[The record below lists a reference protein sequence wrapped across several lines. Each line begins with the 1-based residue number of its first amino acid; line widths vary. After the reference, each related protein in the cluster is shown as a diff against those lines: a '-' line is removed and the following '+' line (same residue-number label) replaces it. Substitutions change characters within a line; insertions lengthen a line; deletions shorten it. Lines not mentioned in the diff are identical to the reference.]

1 MSFNWKEKRLK
12 KAFLALENGEVFK
25 GYSFGASVDKL
36 GETVFNTGMS
46 GYEGIISDPSYAGQ
60 FVSLTVPEIGNYGI
74 DLNFLESRSL
84 FLNGLIVCDINE
96 PSNYSSQISL
106 QDMLKK
112 HNIPAIAGIDV
123 RRLTLM
129 IREQGSLKGFLH
141 CSDEN
146 ITIKEAVAKAKAWE
160 GLDNQDYASR
170 VTAGEVFKWNEE
182 GTYKVVAY
190 DFGVK
195 YNILRSL
202 AAHDM
207 QITVVPAGYDVAKVM
222 EMKPDGVFLSNGPA
236 DPSSLHYAID
246 AAKYFTGKVPLM
258 GICLGHQIMGISA
271 GCSCY
276 RLKFGHHGLNHPVKN
291 LITNQV
297 EITSQ
302 NHNFALDIKNIPSNL
317 EITHINMNDNTLEGI
332 RHKTEPFFS
341 VQYHPEAAPGPNDSL
356 YLFETFRKMMER

>member
-12 KAFLALENGEVFK
+12 NAFLALENGEVFK
-25 GYSFGASVDKL
+25 GYSFGAPVDKL

-60 FVSLTVPEIGNYGI
+60 FVSLTAPEIGNYGI
-74 DLNFLESRSL
+74 DLNFLESRTL

-96 PSNYSSQISL
+96 PSNFSSQISL

-112 HNIPAIAGIDV
+112 HNIPAITGIDV

-129 IREQGSLKGFLH
+129 IREQGSMKGYMH
-141 CSDEN
+141 CSSEN
-146 ITIKEAVAKAKAWE
+146 ISIDEAVAKAKAWE

-182 GTYKVVAY
+182 GKYKVVAY
-190 DFGVK
+190 DFGIK

-207 QITVVPAGYDVAKVM
+207 QVTVVPAGYDPAKVM
-222 EMKPDGVFLSNGPA
+222 EMKPNGVFLSNGPA

-246 AAKYFTGKVPLM
+246 AAKYFTGKIPLM

-271 GCSCY
+271 GCACY
-276 RLKFGHHGLNHPVKN
+276 KLKFGHHGLNHPVKN
-291 LITNQV
+291 LLTNQV

-302 NHNFALDIKNIPSNL
+302 NHNYALDMKNIPSCL
-317 EITHINMNDNTLEGI
+317 EVTHINMNDNTLEGI

>member
-1 MSFNWKEKRLK
+1 MNFNWKEKRSK
-12 KAFLALENGEVFK
+12 TAFLALENGEIFK
-25 GYSFGASVDKL
+25 GYSFGANVDKL

-60 FVSLTVPEIGNYGI
+60 FVSLTSPEVGNYGV
-74 DLNFLESRSL
+74 DLNYLESRSL
-84 FLNGLIVCDINE
+84 FLNGLIISNINE

-106 QDMLKK
+106 QDILKK

-123 RRLTLM
+123 RRLTIM
-129 IREQGSLKGFLH
+129 IREQGSLKGYMH
-141 CSDEN
+141 CGDDVISYDEA
-146 ITIKEAVAKAKAWE
+146 IEKAKSWA
-160 GLDNQDYASR
+160 GLDNQDYASK
-170 VTAGEVFKWNEE
+170 VTAGEVFKWNET
-182 GTYKVVAY
+182 GDFKVVAY
-190 DFGVK
+190 DYGVK

-202 AAHDM
+202 ADHNM
-207 QITVVPAGYDVAKVM
+207 QVTVVPATYSPEEVLK
-222 EMKPDGVFLSNGPA
+222 MKPDGVFLSNGPA
-236 DPSSLHYAID
+236 DPSSLKYAIE
-246 AAKYFTGKVPLM
+246 AAKMFTGKVPLM
-258 GICLGHQIMGISA
+258 GICLGHQILGISS

-291 LITNQV
+291 LITNEV

-302 NHNFALDIKNIPSNL
+302 NHNFALSMDNIPSSL

-332 RHKTEPFFS
+332 QHKTEPFFS

>member
-60 FVSLTVPEIGNYGI
+60 FVSLTAPEIGNYGI

-146 ITIKEAVAKAKAWE
+146 ISTEDAVAKAKAWE

-170 VTAGEVFKWNEE
+170 V
-182 GTYKVVAY
+182 
-190 DFGVK
+190 
-195 YNILRSL
+195 NILRSL

-207 QITVVPAGYDVAKVM
+207 QVTVVPAGYDAAKVM
-222 EMKPDGVFLSNGPA
+222 EMKPHGVFLSNGPA

-291 LITNQV
+291 LLTNQV

-302 NHNFALDIKNIPSNL
+302 NHNFALDVKNIPSSL

>member
-1 MSFNWKEKRLK
+1 MNFSWREKRLK
-12 KAFLALENGEVFK
+12 KSFLALENGEVFK

-60 FVSLTVPEIGNYGI
+60 FVSLTAPEIGNYGI

-84 FLNGLIVCDINE
+84 FLNGLIVCNINE

-141 CSDEN
+141 CSNEN
-146 ITIKEAVAKAKAWE
+146 ITIEEAVAKAQEWE
-160 GLDNQDYASR
+160 GLDNQDYAAR
-170 VTAGEVFKWNEE
+170 VTAGKIFKWNDA
-182 GTYKVVAY
+182 GAYKVIAY

-202 AAHDM
+202 ANHDM
-207 QITVVPAGYDVAKVM
+207 QVTVVPASYDPVKVM

-258 GICLGHQIMGISA
+258 GICLGHQIMGISS

-302 NHNFALDIKNIPSNL
+302 NHNFALDINKIPSCI

-356 YLFETFRKMMER
+356 YLFETFKKIMER